1 MSQNIMKM
9 IASFELLLHFYVKRS
24 LQRINDCQLNIKYA
38 MGVCYCCFIKNTSP
52 SKIYFHETK
61 GKLGVSLVA

>member
-38 MGVCYCCFIKNTSP
+38 MGVC
-52 SKIYFHETK
+52 
-61 GKLGVSLVA
+61 

>member
-9 IASFELLLHFYVKRS
+9 IASFELLLHFYLKRN
-24 LQRINDCQLNIKYA
+24 LQRINDCQLNIKYV

-52 SKIYFHETK
+52 SKIYFHETN
-61 GKLGVSLVA
+61 GKLGVSFVA